1 MADTGLQKSNHV
13 SRRVVCTC
21 LVAVDLQQR
30 PHLQVHELVT
40 THYAMGIFKKFFS
53 IGSKKSKRRFDAKPV
68 VHPPVPSIVQ
78 KNLSV
83 SQEDEVE
90 AAVSRLLRSSSA
102 RIAADSEVDF
112 APLPPLP
119 HPINTVIPPPTV
131 SSTTVSQRSTYSV
144 TVHGKVVHSRT
155 EFPNAYPPT
164 DKISTPKRSLTDSA
178 RRRSKSVPITPRD
191 RNRLLT
197 LRQDPSVASLLNHY
211 DDKGCLDSGIF
222 SNTPPSP
229 HNEGRVQ
236 RRRTGSTLRQ
246 LLGHPSSPELRDSST
261 DGDISWADKFLGET
275 DAESS
280 APSSGL
286 TTPADTRFT
295 DAHLV
300 QADDSIVISTE
311 CDSGTYHR
319 TFSSLE
325 VELSMSTEQTHQL
338 VPDHTMSPQKASEI
352 FGFLVERKKTLEL
365 PPSSQLPQIK
375 AIPDFSSESPQLE
388 TQYTRMPR
396 YNSTRIPRS
405 ISPPTHRRS
414 STISSPLRANPSLS
428 TAVASKPRDDMHQ
441 TVKSPLPIA
450 THSTGQSTR
459 GPRGPRAPAK
469 LPSRSINRVLNMQT
483 IRTNEVQVPTG
494 PNVEHTGTRAALGE
508 KSNFSATYPSP
519 TCTPAAKSHIPKLR
533 TSSGSTLRSVESEE
547 GATTKTVP
555 SLSHEVTFESVQSAA
570 KVAAGQSTTSSIV
583 GGNKENGLSRL
594 PQPVT
599 PVRPFGFRPPYL
611 TEPPSPTSS
620 SELSPIAKQMM
631 ENLRQKRMQ
640 ARQKDR
646 QTGRLGSGH
655 SRIRY

>member
-1 MADTGLQKSNHV
+1 
-13 SRRVVCTC
+13 
-21 LVAVDLQQR
+21 
-30 PHLQVHELVT
+30 
-40 THYAMGIFKKFFS
+40 MGIFKKFFS
-53 IGSKKSKRRFDAKPV
+53 IGSKKSKRRFDAKAV
-68 VHPPVPSIVQ
+68 VHPPVPSAVQ

-83 SQEDEVE
+83 LQEDEVE

-112 APLPPLP
+112 APLPPIP

-131 SSTTVSQRSTYSV
+131 SGTTISQRSTYSV

-164 DKISTPKRSLTDSA
+164 DKLFTPKRSLTDSA

-191 RNRLLT
+191 HNRLLT

-229 HNEGRVQ
+229 YKEGRVQ

-261 DGDISWADKFLGET
+261 DGDISWAEKFLGET
-275 DAESS
+275 DTESS

-286 TTPADTRFT
+286 ATPADTRFT

-300 QADDSIVISTE
+300 QVDDSIAISTE

-325 VELSMSTEQTHQL
+325 VELSISTEQTHQL
-338 VPDHTMSPQKASEI
+338 VPDHTVTPQKASEI
-352 FGFLVERKKTLEL
+352 FGFLTERKKTLEL

-375 AIPDFSSESPQLE
+375 ATPDISSKSPQLE
-388 TQYTRMPR
+388 THYSRMPR
-396 YNSTRIPRS
+396 FNSTRIPRS
-405 ISPPTHRRS
+405 ISPPAHRRS
-414 STISSPLRANPSLS
+414 STISSPMRVNPSLS
-428 TAVASKPRDDMHQ
+428 VAVTSKPHDDMHE
-441 TVKSPLPIA
+441 TAKPPLPIA
-450 THSTGQSTR
+450 THSTGQTIR
-459 GPRGPRAPAK
+459 GPRGPRAPSK
-469 LPSRSINRVLNMQT
+469 LPSRSVNGVPST
-483 IRTNEVQVPTG
+483 GTVRTNEVQVRTTA
-494 PNVEHTGTRAALGE
+494 NDEYTGTRAALGE
-508 KSNFSATYPSP
+508 KSNFSTTYPSP
-519 TCTPAAKSHIPKLR
+519 ACTPAAKSHIPKLR
-533 TSSGSTLRSVESEE
+533 TSSGSTLRSVESKE
-547 GATTKTVP
+547 GTVTKAAPGST
-555 SLSHEVTFESVQSAA
+555 HEVAFEPVQFVA
-570 KVAAGQSTTSSIV
+570 KVTTGQSVATGIV
-583 GGNKENGLSRL
+583 GGDKENGLSRL

-611 TEPPSPTSS
+611 IEPPSPTSS

-646 QTGRLGSGH
+646 QAGRLGSGH